1 MTINDNIRTLR
12 LKKRLSQESLGEM
25 LGVSGQAVSKWEQ
38 GITSPDIS
46 LIPAL
51 AECFGV
57 TIDSLFD
64 GTCSRKYPGYGSER
78 NELLAIYTSEDGTD
92 EDFRLAKDAF
102 DEVILSGKAT
112 TEDYNSYA
120 ILHRVRANR
129 DNRLALYYYR
139 RAISEGND
147 HRDEHWMSAHQMI
160 TNLFAD
166 MGRVE
171 AAVKEHRKWV
181 DEESDCAW
189 AYVSYSYALERAGRM
204 DEAWE
209 ALREALR
216 LEPEDFNVRT
226 AAGDMCAQKGQY
238 DEAIVHWDKA
248 YELNPLS
255 ISCLF
260 SKAEMFASIGE
271 NDKAIAQFEEILVWL
286 EEHGYNMDEEGKHP
300 RRRIEQLRNNK

>member
-12 LKKRLSQESLGEM
+12 LKKRLSQENLGEM

-78 NELLAIYTSEDGTD
+78 NELLALYTSESGTD

-129 DNRLALYYYR
+129 DNKLALYYYR
-139 RAISEGND
+139 RAISEGNE

-171 AAVKEHRKWV
+171 VAVKEHRKWV
-181 DEESDCAW
+181 DEEPDCAW
-189 AYVSYSYALERAGRM
+189 AYVSYSYALERAGRLN
-204 DEAWE
+204 EAWDV
-209 ALREALR
+209 LSEALR
-216 LEPEDFNVRT
+216 LDSEDFNVRT
-226 AAGDMCAQKGQY
+226 AAGDMCAQRGQY

-248 YELNPLS
+248 YELNSLS

-260 SKAEMFASIGE
+260 SKAEMFASMGE
-271 NDKAIAQFEEILVWL
+271 KEKAIKQFEEILVWL
-286 EEHGYNMDEEGKHP
+286 EEHGFNMELESVYP
-300 RRRIEQLRNNK
+300 LQRIEQIKNS